1 MSCVRRSLLVNVT
14 RVPGATVSD
23 FGDTPADVIVKVVP
37 PPGVGEGVGVGVGE
51 GAGDGAGAGDGLGDG
66 LGDVPSPPPH
76 PATVIMHAAATATT
90 VRIADG
96 LISTNLP
103 KIRIP
108 LRWF

>member
-1 MSCVRRSLLVNVT
+1 MNVT

-23 FGDTPADVIVKVVP
+23 FGDTPADVIVNVVP
-37 PPGVGEGVGVGVGE
+37 PPGVGTGVGVGVGE
-51 GAGDGAGAGDGLGDG
+51 GAGDGAGAGDGLGD
-66 LGDVPSPPPH
+66 VPSPPPH
-76 PATVIMHAAATATT
+76 PATVITHAAAAATT